1 MGNRGLGLSGCEA
14 VVRRLLQGSLPELI
28 LATTPQPGPL
38 VAIEGNGRLTSFALF
53 PDHLPE
59 VVEVFCAIAQG
70 HER

>member
-1 MGNRGLGLSGCEA
+1 
-14 VVRRLLQGSLPELI
+14 
-28 LATTPQPGPL
+28 L

-70 HER
+70 LER